1 MEHLIR
7 PSVADMP
14 PYVPGKRPDQITVDP
29 GITEIVKM
37 SSNECAFGVS
47 PAAAQAL
54 RNAADRLFLYPA
66 SGDRMLCE
74 KVGSI
79 LDIDPDRIIM
89 GNGSDAV
96 IYNLG
101 MTILEP
107 GDEVII
113 PEITFLIYRTI
124 ANIMNARI
132 AVIPMNNMRINTEA
146 MLEAI
151 TPRTKMIFLC
161 NPNNPTGDTLDPAEV
176 RRFLAAVPDRVL
188 VVLDEAYIE
197 FVDEESDPDAL
208 GLLRSGMENL
218 FILRTLSKS
227 CGIAGIRLGY
237 GIGDPNLIAAM
248 NRVKQPF
255 EVSLAAQEV
264 GMAALEDRDF
274 FHKVIDSTRAE
285 MAYFREQLDR
295 LGLRYVDSQANF
307 FLIDTG
313 MDADAVFGEL
323 QRKGFIVRPGSIFG
337 LSAHIRVTIGTRE
350 QNRRFF
356 QALEKIIAPV
366 PSHSAKE
373 GHST

>member
-14 PYVPGKRPDQITVDP
+14 PYVPGKRPDQVTTDP
-29 GITEIVKM
+29 GIAEIVKM

-74 KVGSI
+74 KVGRL

-101 MTILEP
+101 MSILEA

-124 ANIMNARI
+124 AKIMNARI
-132 AVIPMNNMRINTEA
+132 TVTPMKNMRIHMEA
-146 MLEAI
+146 MLEAV

-176 RRFLAAVPDRVL
+176 RHFLAAVPERVL

-227 CGIAGIRLGY
+227 YGIAGIRLGY
-237 GIGDPNLIAAM
+237 GIGNPSLIAAM

-264 GMAALEDRDF
+264 GMAALEDREF
-274 FHKVIDSTRAE
+274 FRMVIDSTRAE
-285 MAYFREQLDR
+285 MVFFREQLDR

-313 MDADAVFGEL
+313 MDADTVFEEL
-323 QRKGFIVRPGSIFG
+323 QRKGFIVRPGSVFG
-337 LSAHIRVTIGTRE
+337 LATHIRVTIGTRE

-356 QALEKIIAPV
+356 QALEKIIATV
-366 PSHSAKE
+366 PAHTAQK